1 MNKKIEWIKRGM
13 TANNGL
19 HMQEVCDKIADA
31 TAAINNSLQKP
42 TTAPSATQIVTV
54 DNTNTQ
60 TMLNIG
66 DGLSVEN
73 GSLKA
78 SGGGGG
84 GNLYLKEISLT
95 MSAAFESGYIS
106 FINFSYF
113 SKNNNTPQNISTLI
127 DDIIN
132 SYEFDDHLTLLNL
145 SFTLSRQCP
154 VNINYLPIKITLTK
168 PKKFGVTYHVYS
180 FEANV
185 LDRQEIRPILSS
197 ENVIGVS
204 SLVSILK

>member
-84 GNLYLKEISLT
+84 TGGKKYFHQILLSDP
-95 MSAAFESGYIS
+95 
-106 FINFSYF
+106 NF
-113 SKNNNTPQNISTLI
+113 T
-127 DDIIN
+127 
-132 SYEFDDHLTLLNL
+132 
-145 SFTLSRQCP
+145 
-154 VNINYLPIKITLTK
+154 VNIGLFIVSEIENYATGT
-168 PKKFGVTYHVYS
+168 S
-180 FEANV
+180 A
-185 LDRQEIRPILSS
+185 
-197 ENVIGVS
+197 S
-204 SLVSILK
+204 SLESIMPSRMLYECCSGTDSSDTVQLSAEYKSGAGFHITGVEVPTQSKTIYDFGLNELNIISDAAVEL